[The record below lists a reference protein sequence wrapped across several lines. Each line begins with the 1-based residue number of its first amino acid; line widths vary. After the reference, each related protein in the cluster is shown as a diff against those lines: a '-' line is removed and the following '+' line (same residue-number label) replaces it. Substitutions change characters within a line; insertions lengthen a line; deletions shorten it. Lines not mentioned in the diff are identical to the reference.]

1 MSRLHI
7 DLRRAGG
14 FLLFSAGGLMLSFA
28 AARYVSGLLRADS
41 ARRAWEQE
49 DARAQVALARSLAG
63 HPLRRA
69 DVAEGAAVAR
79 LIIPR
84 IRLDEIVLEGVG
96 SEELNAAPGHLPGS
110 AFPGERGNSVISAHR
125 DRHFDRMDEVQL
137 GDTILTESGQYQN
150 AWVVI
155 SKRVVGKSAPALFKT
170 ADATLTLTT
179 CWPIRYLGTAPDR
192 LLLTARPIPAV
203 RTLGLRWSTDRE
215 T

>member
-1 MSRLHI
+1 MRHFRLNF
-7 DLRRAGG
+7 RRATG
-14 FLLFSAGGLMLSFA
+14 FVLFTAGGLMLSFA
-28 AARYVSGLLRADS
+28 GARYMSGMYRADQ

-49 DARAQVALARSLAG
+49 DARAQVALARSLAE
-63 HPLRRA
+63 HPLRQGRL
-69 DVAEGAAVAR
+69 VEGAAVAR

-84 IRLDEIVLEGVG
+84 IGMDEIVLEGVG
-96 SEELNAAPGHLPGS
+96 TEELNAGPGHLPGS
-110 AFPGERGNSVISAHR
+110 AFPGERGNSIISAHR

-155 SKRVVGKSAPALFKT
+155 SKRVVGKTTPALFKT

-192 LLLTARPIPAV
+192 LVLTARPIPAGK
-203 RTLGLRWSTDRE
+203 TLGLRWRRE
-215 T
+215 S